1 MSNGWKCDKCGHYFE
16 TTRKHEVR
24 TYEDNSPWSDRQF
37 DLCEE
42 CKQRFDKWIESTPY
56 LGTEYQF
63 LVLDE
68 EGYLSTESLP
78 YGWPTFED
86 GTPIKEGDKVL
97 DQYGHGFVVHSFC
110 HYENWWVVSSG
121 HGYSTRSATG
131 VFKRP
136 TKDQMAE
143 YYKKWPSERE
153 EKKQQPNYV
162 TTIGWSPIG
171 YATDFGLEITD
182 DVYHPKHYDN
192 GKVEC
197 IDWIEEMLTPEEF
210 KGYLK
215 GAALKYQFRCE
226 NKEDAQKDLE
236 KAKWYI
242 SKLKERLSL

>member
-16 TTRKHEVR
+16 TPRKHEVR
-24 TYEDNSPWSDRQF
+24 TYEDNSAWSDRQF

-56 LGTEYQF
+56 LGT
-63 LVLDE
+63 D
-68 EGYLSTESLP
+68 SLP
-78 YGWPTFED
+78 YGWPIFED
-86 GTPIKEGDKVL
+86 GTPIKEGDEVL
-97 DQYGHGFVVHSFC
+97 DGYGHGFVAHNFSR
-110 HYENWWVVSSG
+110 YGKYWIVSSG
-121 HGYSTRSATG
+121 HGYSARSDTW

-136 TKDQMAE
+136 TKDQMAI
-143 YYKKWPSERE
+143 YYKKYQDEQK

-162 TTIGWSPIG
+162 IYDGAKWKPIG
-171 YATDFGLEITD
+171 YVAEGGLKFNDIH
-182 DVYHPKHYDN
+182 HPKHYDN